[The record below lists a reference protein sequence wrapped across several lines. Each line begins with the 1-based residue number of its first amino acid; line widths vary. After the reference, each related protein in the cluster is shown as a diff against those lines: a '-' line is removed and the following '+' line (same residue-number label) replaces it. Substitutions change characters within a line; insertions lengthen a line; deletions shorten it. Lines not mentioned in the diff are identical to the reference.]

1 MKLKVKKLSLLED
14 LGEILTSDGRKIK
27 PHRLYRSSS
36 LIKIDKKGEERLINK
51 YHIKKCVD
59 FRTDDELEGFP
70 ELQDSEIE
78 YYHFPCLENH
88 ENSTVTKEN
97 RLRILKEISSV
108 KKGALERMKVFYS
121 LLVSSTKAQKAYR
134 NFVDVLLAAKDD
146 EAVVFHCTQG
156 KDRTGVA
163 MMLLLT
169 MLGVDKELIL
179 KRYMKY
185 NKFRRNFRFWVAVGV
200 TITKSPKLALS
211 LDRLIATRKVY
222 LDTSY
227 RVIEEKHGT
236 IENYIRNII
245 GVSDNEIK
253 LLRTKY
259 LY

>member
-14 LGEILTSDGRKIK
+14 LGNIVTSDNRRIK
-27 PHRLYRSSS
+27 PRKLFRSSY
-36 LIKIDKKGEERLINK
+36 LIKIDKKGEDKLVDK

-59 FRTDDELEGFP
+59 FRTEEEISEFP
-70 ELQDSEIE
+70 ELENSRIE

-97 RLRILKEISSV
+97 RLGILKDISKT
-108 KKGALERMKVFYS
+108 KKGAIERMKVFYS
-121 LLVSSTKAQKAYR
+121 LLISSPKAQKAYR
-134 NFVDVLLAAKDD
+134 NFVDVLLSAKDD

-169 MLGVDKELIL
+169 MLGVDKELII
-179 KRYMKY
+179 KRYMRY
-185 NKFRRNFRFWVAVGV
+185 NRLRGNFRFWVAVGM
-200 TITKSPKLALS
+200 TLFKTPKLAVS

-222 LDTSY
+222 IETSY
-227 RVIEEKHGT
+227 KVIEEKY
-236 IENYIRNII
+236 ENADNYIRNVI
-245 GVSDNEIK
+245 GVSDNEIEILK
-253 LLRTKY
+253 QKY